1 MFDESPIRTGR
12 FYPSN
17 NMANNLLKKFTEVDH
32 YIGKYKGKIDFD
44 LGHCFIEKADDS

>member
-32 YIGKYKGKIDFD
+32 YIGKYKG
-44 LGHCFIEKADDS
+44 HCFIEKADDS